1 MRPRRWRRLW
11 SPEPVASPPPT
22 TTRPAL
28 EFDSNFLA
36 RIEVLNVIAKKILA
50 GQLRADRKSARKGV
64 SAEFA
69 DHRAYVAGDDPRF
82 VDWHLFGRLEEV
94 FLKLYREEEN
104 LHLTV
109 LVDASESM
117 NRGRTHKL
125 NWALQV
131 TAALAYIG
139 MSNMD
144 AVNVLPFGDRIG
156 DSRWGLKGKA
166 KVFKL
171 LDYLK
176 TVEPAG
182 ATALTPVLREF
193 VGRERRRG
201 VVILISDFYDLDG
214 YQQALKYLRYQRH
227 DVYVLHVMDQEE
239 ESPDVR
245 GDLRLVDSE
254 DERFQEINVTDG
266 LLTRYKAAYEKLATD
281 VERFCIRN
289 EMGYVR
295 ARTHI
300 EFDELVLGILRRGGI
315 VG

>member
-1 MRPRRWRRLW
+1 MAS
-11 SPEPVASPPPT
+11 SPLT

-28 EFDSNFLA
+28 EFDADFLQ
-36 RIEVLNVIAKKILA
+36 RIEVLNVIAKKIMA
-50 GQLRADRKSARKGV
+50 GLLRADRKSIRKGS

-69 DHRAYVAGDDPRF
+69 DHRHYVAGDDPRY
-82 VDWHLFGRLEEV
+82 VDWHLYGRLEEV

-117 NRGRTHKL
+117 NRGHDHKL

-156 DSRWGLKGKA
+156 DARWGLKGKA
-166 KVFKL
+166 KVFQL

-176 TVEPAG
+176 SIEPAG
-182 ATALTPVLREF
+182 GTRMAPVLREF
-193 VGRERRRG
+193 VNRERRRG
-201 VVILISDFYDLDG
+201 VVIVVSDFYDLDG

-227 DVYVLHVMDQEE
+227 DVYVLHVMDRDEE
-239 ESPDVR
+239 DPDIR
-245 GDLRLVDSE
+245 GDIRLVDSE
-254 DERFQEINVTDG
+254 EERAKEINVTDG
-266 LLTRYKAAYEKLATD
+266 LLARYREAFERLATD

-295 ARTHI
+295 ARTRI
-300 EFDELVLGILRRGGI
+300 PFDELVLGILRRGGV

>member
-1 MRPRRWRRLW
+1 M
-11 SPEPVASPPPT
+11 ASTPLSAN
-22 TTRPAL
+22 RPAL
-28 EFDSNFLA
+28 EFDAGFLQ
-36 RIEVLNVIAKKILA
+36 RIEVLNVIAKKIMA
-50 GQLRADRKSARKGV
+50 GILRADRKSVKKGV

-69 DHRAYVAGDDPRF
+69 DHRAYVAGDDPRY

-109 LVDASESM
+109 LVDASDSM
-117 NRGRTHKL
+117 NRGKLHKL
-125 NWALQV
+125 NWALEV

-144 AVNVLPFGDRIG
+144 AVNVLPFGDRIA
-156 DSRWGLKGKA
+156 DPRWGMKGKA

-171 LDYLK
+171 LEYLK
-176 TVEPAG
+176 TIEPAG
-182 ATALTPVLREF
+182 KTELAPVLREF

-201 VVILISDFYDLDG
+201 VVIVISDFYDLDG
-214 YQQALKYLRYQRH
+214 YEQALKYLRYQRH
-227 DVYVLHVMDQEE
+227 DVYVLHVMDEEE
-239 ESPDVR
+239 ESPDIR
-245 GDLRLVDSE
+245 GDIRLVDSE
-254 DERFQEINVTDG
+254 DDRFKEINVTDG
-266 LLTRYKAAYEKLATD
+266 LMARYKGAFEKLATD

-295 ARTHI
+295 ARTQI
-300 EFDELVLGILRRGGI
+300 PFDELVLGVLRRGGV

>member
-1 MRPRRWRRLW
+1 M
-11 SPEPVASPPPT
+11 ASPLT
-22 TTRPAL
+22 TNRPAL
-28 EFDSNFLA
+28 EFDADFLQ
-36 RIEVLNVIAKKILA
+36 RIEVLNVIAKKIVA
-50 GQLRADRKSARKGV
+50 GLLRADRKTAKKGV

-69 DHRAYVAGDDPRF
+69 DHRPYVAGDDPRY

-104 LHLTV
+104 LHLTI
-109 LVDASESM
+109 LVDTSESM
-117 NRGRTHKL
+117 NRGHQHKL

-144 AVNVLPFGDRIG
+144 AVNILPFGGRIG
-156 DSRWGLKGKA
+156 DARWGIKGKA
-166 KVFKL
+166 KVFKML
-171 LDYLK
+171 EYLK
-176 TVEPAG
+176 TLEPSG
-182 ATALTPVLREF
+182 ETAMAPVLREF
-193 VGRERRRG
+193 VARERRRG
-201 VVILISDFYDLDG
+201 VVIVISDFYDLDG

-239 ESPDVR
+239 EEPDLR

-254 DERFQEINVTDG
+254 QERFKEINITDG
-266 LLTRYKAAYEKLATD
+266 LLSRYKVAFEKLATD
-281 VERFCIRN
+281 VERFSIRN

-295 ARTHI
+295 ARTGI
-300 EFDELVLGILRRGGI
+300 AFDELVLGILRRGGV

>member
-1 MRPRRWRRLW
+1 M
-11 SPEPVASPPPT
+11 ASPLT
-22 TTRPAL
+22 TNRPAL
-28 EFDSNFLA
+28 EFDASFLQ
-36 RIEVLNVIAKKILA
+36 RIEVLNVIAKKIVA
-50 GQLRADRKSARKGV
+50 GLLRADRKTAKKGV

-69 DHRAYVAGDDPRF
+69 DHRSYVAGDDPRY

-104 LHLTV
+104 LHLTI
-109 LVDASESM
+109 LVDTSESM
-117 NRGRTHKL
+117 NRGHQHKL

-144 AVNVLPFGDRIG
+144 AVNILPFGGRIG
-156 DSRWGLKGKA
+156 DARWGIKGKA
-166 KVFKL
+166 KVFKM

-176 TVEPAG
+176 TLEPSG
-182 ATALTPVLREF
+182 ETAMAPVLREF

-201 VVILISDFYDLDG
+201 VVIVISDFYDLDG

-239 ESPDVR
+239 EEPDLR

-254 DERFQEINVTDG
+254 QERFKEINITDK
-266 LLTRYKAAYEKLATD
+266 LITRYKAAFDKLATD
-281 VERFCIRN
+281 VERFSIRN

-295 ARTHI
+295 ARTGI
-300 EFDELVLGILRRGGI
+300 PFDDLVLGILRRGGV